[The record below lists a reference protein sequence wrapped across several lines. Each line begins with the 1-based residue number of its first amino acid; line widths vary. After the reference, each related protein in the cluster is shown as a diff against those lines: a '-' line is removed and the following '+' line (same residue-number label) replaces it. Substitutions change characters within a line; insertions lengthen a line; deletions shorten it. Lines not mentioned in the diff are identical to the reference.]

1 MENYI
6 AYNLALGI
14 VNISPQRKQ
23 ELGRDFA
30 QILGFHPGPPGKDGG
45 IDGVLYREDSSLIYF
60 QSKLSQS
67 ELDVNHAKLFYADIM
82 YHRAVIC
89 IMLSGVGYKPTFR
102 KRLFGHP
109 HLENIT
115 IHLLTLFDVLAK
127 TDKYDT
133 AVKDLPQLTE
143 SDKIDWKQFR

>member
-1 MENYI
+1 
-6 AYNLALGI
+6 
-14 VNISPQRKQ
+14 
-23 ELGRDFA
+23 
-30 QILGFHPGPPGKDGG
+30 
-45 IDGVLYREDSSLIYF
+45 
-60 QSKLSQS
+60 
-67 ELDVNHAKLFYADIM
+67 
-82 YHRAVIC
+82 
-89 IMLSGVGYKPTFR
+89 MLSGVGYKPTFR